1 MQTKITKCS
10 FAGQEI
16 FVGMDV
22 HKKDCSVTVI
32 AGGMFYKTVTC
43 PPDGKAIA
51 RFLESN
57 FPGAKYHSVY
67 EAGFSGF
74 WLHRELLQL
83 GINSIVVNP
92 ADIPT
97 TDKER
102 KQKEDRR
109 DSRKLAK
116 DLCAGQLSG
125 IYIPDDRALDDRSL
139 LRVRESIVKEIRRSK
154 QRIKSF
160 LSFYGTKLPNEY
172 AEPRRHWS
180 RAFIQWIESIS
191 FEHETA
197 TQALRVHIDSLNY
210 HRRQLLQLSKQI
222 RTLSRRDRYKGAVDK
237 LISVPGFGMLTCMYI
252 LTELVDI
259 TRFKN
264 FHHLCSYVGFVPG
277 TRSSGDRDK
286 TTGITPRR
294 NHRLRTALIESAWT
308 AIRCDPALM
317 KAFLNYTNRMERNKA
332 IVRIAKKLLNRA
344 IHILRSDEHYEKGIA
359 SKNKLSCKNLPNLG
373 H

>member
-1 MQTKITKCS
+1 MQTKITKDA
-10 FAGQEI
+10 FKGQEI

-22 HKKDCSVTVI
+22 HKKDFKVTVI
-32 AGGMFYKTVTC
+32 AGGMFYKTITC

-51 RFLESN
+51 SYLESN
-57 FPGAKYHSVY
+57 FPGATYYSVY

-74 WLHRELLQL
+74 WLHKQLLQL

-116 DLCAGQLSG
+116 DLHAHQLLA
-125 IYIPDDRALDDRSL
+125 IYVPDDKALDNRSL
-139 LRVRESIVKEIRRSK
+139 LRVRESIVKEIRRCK

-160 LSFYGTKLPNEY
+160 LSFYGIKLPAEY
-172 AEPRRHWS
+172 AEPRKNWS
-180 RAFIQWIESIS
+180 RAFIQWIESIP
-191 FEHETA
+191 FAHETA
-197 TQALRVHIDSLNY
+197 SQALQVHIDSLKY
-210 HRRQLLQLSKQI
+210 HRNQLLQLTRQI
-222 RTLSRRDRYKGAVDK
+222 RNLSRTDEYKEAVEK
-237 LISVPGFGMLTCMYI
+237 LITVPGFGMLTAMYF
-252 LTELVDI
+252 LTELVEI

-264 FHHLCSYVGFVPG
+264 FHRLCSYVGFVPG
-277 TRSSGDRDK
+277 TRSSGDK
-286 TTGITPRR
+286 EKITGITPRK
-294 NHRLRTALIESAWT
+294 NHRLRTVLIESAWT

-317 KAFLNYTNRMERNKA
+317 KAFLKYTNRMEKNKA

-344 IHILRSDEHYEKGIA
+344 IHTLRSNEKYEKGVL
-359 SKNKLSCKNLPNLG
+359 K
-373 H
+373 

>member
-1 MQTKITKCS
+1 MHTKNTKCS
-10 FAGQEI
+10 FKGQEI

-22 HKKDCSVTVI
+22 HKKDFTVTIIV
-32 AGGMFYKTVTC
+32 GGMFYKTFPCSPNGTTVA
-43 PPDGKAIA
+43 DYLA
-51 RFLESN
+51 SN
-57 FPGAKYHSVY
+57 FPEATYHSVY

-74 WLHRELLQL
+74 WLHKELLKL

-116 DLCAGQLSG
+116 ELYAGQLQG
-125 IYIPDDRALDDRSL
+125 IYVPDDRTLDNRSL
-139 LRVRESIVKEIRRSK
+139 LRAREGIVKEIRRCK

-160 LSFYGTKLPNEY
+160 LSFYGIRLPSEY
-172 AEPRRHWS
+172 AEPRKHWS
-180 RAFIQWIESIS
+180 RAFIKWIESIT
-191 FEHETA
+191 FTHETA
-197 TQALRVHIDSLNY
+197 HQALRIHIDSLTY
-210 HRRQLLQLSKQI
+210 HRNQLLQHTRQI
-222 RTLSRRDRYKGAVDK
+222 RNLSRTEQYKGAMEK
-237 LISVPGFGMLTCMYI
+237 LISVPGFGILTSMFI

-259 TRFKN
+259 TRFKR
-264 FHHLCSYVGFVPG
+264 FDRLCSYVGFVPG

-286 TTGITPRR
+286 TTGITPRK
-294 NHRLRTALIESAWT
+294 NHRLRTVLIESAWT

-317 KAFLNYTNRMERNKA
+317 KAFLKYSIRMDKNKA

-344 IHILRSDEHYEKGIA
+344 IHTLRNNEKYKKGIA
-359 SKNKLSCKNLPNLG
+359 K
-373 H
+373 

>member
-1 MQTKITKCS
+1 MHTKITKCS
-10 FAGQEI
+10 FKGQEL

-22 HKKDCSVTVI
+22 HKKHFTLTVI
-32 AGGMFYKTVTC
+32 AGGMFYKTITC
-43 PPDGKAIA
+43 PPEGKAIA
-51 RFLESN
+51 SYLDRN
-57 FPGAKYHSVY
+57 FPEATYHSVY

-74 WLHRELLQL
+74 WLHKELLQL

-116 DLCAGQLSG
+116 DLHAGQLKG
-125 IYIPDDRALDDRSL
+125 IYVPDDKALDNRSL
-139 LRVRESIVKEIRRSK
+139 LRVRESIVKEIRRCK

-160 LSFYGTKLPNEY
+160 LSFYGIKLPDEY
-172 AEPRRHWS
+172 AEARKHWS
-180 RAFIQWIESIS
+180 RAFIQWIESIP
-191 FEHETA
+191 FTHETA
-197 TQALRVHIDSLNY
+197 SQALHVHIDSLKY
-210 HRRQLLQLSKQI
+210 HRKQLLQLTRQI
-222 RTLSRRDRYKGAVDK
+222 RNLSRNDEYKGSVEK
-237 LISVPGFGMLTCMYI
+237 LITVPGFGMLTSMYI
-252 LTELVDI
+252 LTELVEI

-264 FHHLCSYVGFVPG
+264 FHRLCSYVGFVPG
-277 TRSSGDRDK
+277 TRSSGDRDI

-294 NHRLRTALIESAWT
+294 NHRLRTVLIESAWT

-317 KAFLNYTNRMERNKA
+317 KAFLKYTNRMEKNKA

-344 IHILRSDEHYEKGIA
+344 IHTLRSNEKYGKGIV
-359 SKNKLSCKNLPNLG
+359 K
-373 H
+373 